1 MSGRPGYICEDPGYA
16 GYPHLVISLE
26 KYMPNSIIER
36 GNITVVTD
44 KYGRPVLSLQLV
56 YNCIRNVSND
66 RKEVR

>member
-1 MSGRPGYICEDPGYA
+1 
-16 GYPHLVISLE
+16 
-26 KYMPNSIIER
+26 MPNSTIER

-56 YNCIRNVSND
+56 YNFISNVSND